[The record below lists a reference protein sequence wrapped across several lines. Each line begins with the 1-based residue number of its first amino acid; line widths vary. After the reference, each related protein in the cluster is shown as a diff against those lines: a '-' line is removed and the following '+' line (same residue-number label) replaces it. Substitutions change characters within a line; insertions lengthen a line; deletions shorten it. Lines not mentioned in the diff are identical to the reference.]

1 MGYVAGNLQ
10 NDKFAHVEEESP
22 FEGNM
27 NIQYNMDRRPTLHV
41 EDMEEDIAKFRSPD
55 KSGNQSQLGPHLSP
69 AGVEEN
75 VTYKNNVQCEDRSV
89 ELSLEQAMSFTI
101 DQMTHRVC
109 KIEHLIER
117 AERLLEAGE

>member
-1 MGYVAGNLQ
+1 MKSLSSAGGGLWG
-10 NDKFAHVEEESP
+10 AVEQDEVGKPDGESC
-22 FEGNM
+22 
-27 NIQYNMDRRPTLHV
+27 
-41 EDMEEDIAKFRSPD
+41 
-55 KSGNQSQLGPHLSP
+55 NQSQLETRLSP

-75 VTYKNNVQCEDRSV
+75 VTYKNNVCLEGGCNVQCEDRSV

-117 AERLLEAGE
+117 AERLLEAGEWHLLLEISFITNDW

>member
-1 MGYVAGNLQ
+1 MKSLSSAGGGLWG
-10 NDKFAHVEEESP
+10 AVEQDEV
-22 FEGNM
+22 G
-27 NIQYNMDRRPTLHV
+27 
-41 EDMEEDIAKFRSPD
+41 KPD
-55 KSGNQSQLGPHLSP
+55 GKSGNQSQLETHLSP

-75 VTYKNNVQCEDRSV
+75 VTYKNNVCLEGGCNVQCEDRSV

-117 AERLLEAGE
+117 AERLLEAGEWHLLLEISFITGDW